1 MSSRGPAV
9 YIVDDDASIRNALSL
24 LLKEEGF
31 RVESFEN
38 ASAFLEFKHLKRPS
52 CLILDIKLPDINGL
66 ELQEI
71 MEERG
76 VFIPIIFITGHGD
89 IPMSVKGIKAG
100 AVDFLPKPVT
110 EKKLIKAVGQAISKH
125 KILRKKQSKIES
137 IRQRIDTLT
146 PREKEVFELV
156 ARGMQSKQIASR
168 LGTVLQT
175 IKVHRARVMKKMEA
189 ENLTELIRLARK
201 AGIIPPPK

>member
-1 MSSRGPAV
+1 MSSRAPVV
-9 YIVDDDASIRNALSL
+9 YIVDDDASIRDALSL
-24 LLKEEGF
+24 LVKEEGF
-31 RVESFEN
+31 RVESFKN
-38 ASAFLEFKHLKRPS
+38 ASGFLEFKHLKRPS

-76 VFIPIIFITGHGD
+76 IFIPIIFITGHGN
-89 IPMSVKGIKAG
+89 IPMSVKGIKGG
-100 AVDFLPKPVT
+100 AVDFLPKPIT
-110 EKKLIKAVGQAISKH
+110 EKKLIKAVGEAISKH
-125 KILRKKQSKIES
+125 KTLRKKQAEIES

-156 ARGMQSKQIASR
+156 AREMLSKQIASR
-168 LGTVLQT
+168 LGTSLQT

-189 ENLTELIRLARK
+189 ENLRELIRLARK
-201 AGIIPPPK
+201 AGIIPPLK